1 MNGIPKRCGIVFG
14 TLLLAGCGTQE
25 VSIVQVQ
32 DLSFSIPT
40 TLQSISPQTLDNEQ
54 VAHTIIGARKDTTSS
69 LVMSESSLPN
79 SITIKEFTEQSS
91 KRIEQ
96 QMVWYVK
103 GSISSQTFTCKEEK
117 ITWYTHSFT
126 ENDIKDSAKVLTYY
140 NQFSFQRNGSV
151 YIISLAQKEEK
162 SIFSDIIASLWCK

>member
-96 QMVWYVK
+96 QMV
-103 GSISSQTFTCKEEK
+103 
-117 ITWYTHSFT
+117 
-126 ENDIKDSAKVLTYY
+126 
-140 NQFSFQRNGSV
+140 
-151 YIISLAQKEEK
+151 
-162 SIFSDIIASLWCK
+162 